1 MRRSSRLAVALVAAA
16 LAPALSIAQPLPQP
30 VNAVSWGT
38 RVDPTFD
45 SLFAHRARFGTTLPS
60 FLPSTRFERDGT
72 LPVVVRFVRAPDHDA
87 LEALARRGV
96 AWARNR
102 APYAS
107 GAFGARVDE
116 RALDALARDPAVA
129 RVQVDLH
136 PIAPSPLDASAEETR
151 IAPAVRALRT
161 TDGTELDGRDTL
173 IVDIDSGVFVFHPGL
188 FRADAG
194 VFPWVD
200 VDHDGALTPGV
211 DGVDLD
217 RDGNITPTEVLRVLV
232 GESVTRSG
240 MPIGPRGAA
249 LRPNQDWLYLDANG
263 NGRRDYGA
271 EFPEDTPAYGEPLF
285 VLDDADRDGR
295 ASLAERLYRLG
306 SSHVRA
312 VFSDQ
317 EFTRG
322 GGEADLVQYDR
333 RDDPTA
339 MGRLGHGTGVAGI
352 LVGGVPGFSRWTGL
366 APGADLITMETQSL
380 NDRGGTT
387 GAIQRAIDLRA
398 NVILTEY
405 APYASVTLD
414 GSSEQE
420 LLLDAAVDGGALA
433 VSPAG
438 NLASGSKHRR
448 VRLPPG
454 PTEIAMATD
463 SGFAEVHLIQLSV
476 HYVGPTRDL
485 GLSLTVAGTAFPLPA
500 SAPRGVM
507 LADGAVAYVNE
518 RVTPRGTRERHVLV
532 YKTARAFAQGDYGA
546 TFTLGG
552 TTPLDVDLYVGDDRN
567 SWARGF
573 TFDRNDPTRTLCSP
587 STSDR
592 TLAVGAYV
600 LHGEAAYAPAG
611 AAGALASYTS
621 RGPRF
626 DGDPGIDLVAP
637 DNPMS
642 LQSPTEPGATGAFSP
657 FGGTS
662 GAGPH
667 VAGAAALLRQRYPDA
682 TGEEL
687 RARLVD
693 HTRTDRV
700 DLDAPAEWG
709 HGRLDVAAALGLSP
723 TTGRAPVVSLR
734 GPAQIRAGRDLTLT
748 VQVMDDGDRSAMRAR
763 WDLDYDG
770 TPDTEWLPLAD
781 RVIPTGEPGIVAVRV
796 EVLDADGYVMP
807 AVARVEVVR
816 DLPDPVDAGAADGG
830 TDGGADGGTVG
841 GGEADGC
848 GCGVVG
854 TTRNGAGAWI
864 GLALAGLI
872 VGRRRVRVRSTVA

>member
-1 MRRSSRLAVALVAAA
+1 MRRSSRLGTLALVAAA
-16 LAPALSIAQPLPQP
+16 LSPALSSAQHTSPP
-30 VNAVSWGT
+30 VGAASWGT

-45 SLFAHRARFGTTLPS
+45 ALFAHRLRFSATLPA

-72 LPVVVRFVRAPDHDA
+72 LPVVVRFARAPDTAA
-87 LEALARRGV
+87 LDALARRGV
-96 AWARNR
+96 TWTHGH

-107 GAFGARVDE
+107 GAYGARVDE
-116 RALDALARDPAVA
+116 RALAALAQDPAVA

-136 PIAPSPLDASAEETR
+136 PIAPAPLDASAEETR
-151 IAPAVRALRT
+151 VAPAVRALRVA
-161 TDGTELDGRDTL
+161 DGTELDGRGTL
-173 IVDIDSGVFVFHPGL
+173 IVDIDSGLFVFHPSL

-200 VDHDGALTPGV
+200 VNRDGALTPGV

-217 RDGNITPTEVLRVLV
+217 RDGELTPAETLRLLA

-240 MPIGPRGAA
+240 TPIGTRGTA

-306 SSHVRA
+306 SSRVRA
-312 VFSDQ
+312 VHSDQ

-322 GGEADLVQYDR
+322 GAENPLVQYDR
-333 RDDPTA
+333 RDEA
-339 MGRLGHGTGVAGI
+339 SIARLGHGTGVAGI
-352 LVGGVPGFSRWTGL
+352 LVGGLPGFSRWTGL
-366 APGADLITMETQSL
+366 APGADLVTMETRVL
-380 NDRGGTT
+380 GDRTGTT
-387 GAIQRAIDLRA
+387 GAIQRAIDLGA

-405 APYASVTLD
+405 APYAGVTLD

-420 LLLDAAVDGGALA
+420 LLLDAAVDRGAVA

-448 VRLPPG
+448 VRLAPG
-454 PTEIAMATD
+454 ATTVAMVTD
-463 SGFAEVHLIQLSV
+463 SGFADVHLVQFSV
-476 HYVGPTRDL
+476 HYVGPSRDL
-485 GLSLTVAGTAFPLPA
+485 GLTFTVAGDDYPLPA
-500 SAPRGVM
+500 SSPRGVA
-507 LADGAVAYVNE
+507 LGDGAVAYVTE
-518 RVTPRGTRERHVLV
+518 RVTARGTRERHVMI
-532 YKTARAFAQGDYGA
+532 YNTRSAFPRGEYAA
-546 TFTLGG
+546 AFTLGPG
-552 TTPLDVDLYVGDDRN
+552 AALDVDVYVGDDRN
-567 SWARGF
+567 SWARGI

-600 LHGEAAYAPAG
+600 LHGETAYSPAG
-611 AAGALASYTS
+611 AVGALASYTS

-626 DGDPGIDLVAP
+626 DGDPGIDIVAP

-642 LQSPTEPGATGAFSP
+642 LDSPSEPGAPGAFSP

-667 VAGAAALLRQRYPDA
+667 VAAAAALLRQRYPDA
-682 TGEEL
+682 TGDEL

-693 HTRTDRV
+693 HARTDRV
-700 DLDAPAEWG
+700 DLAAPASWG
-709 HGRLDVAAALGLSP
+709 HGRLDVAAALDLSP
-723 TTGRAPVVSLR
+723 AAGRAPTVSLQ
-734 GPAQIRAGRDLTLT
+734 GPAQVRSGRDVTLAVRVT
-748 VQVMDDGDRSAMRAR
+748 DDGDPGALRAR

-770 TPDTEWLPLAD
+770 TPDTGWLPLAD
-781 RVIPTGEPGIVAVRV
+781 RVIPTTEPGVVAVRV
-796 EVLDADGYVMP
+796 EVRDGDGYVMP
-807 AVARVEVVR
+807 AVARVEAVR
-816 DLPDPVDAGAADGG
+816 DLPDPPDA
-830 TDGGADGGTVG
+830 GGADGGAPADGGVGVG
-841 GGEADGC
+841 GGAEGC

-854 TTRNGAGAWI
+854 TKRDGAGAWI
-864 GLALAGLI
+864 GLALAGLA
-872 VGRRRVRVRSTVA
+872 VARRRRRR

>member
-1 MRRSSRLAVALVAAA
+1 MRRSSRLVLALVAATI
-16 LAPALSIAQPLPQP
+16 APALSSAQPLSQP
-30 VNAVSWGT
+30 TTPTSWGT
-38 RVDPTFD
+38 RIDPTFD
-45 SLFAHRARFGTTLPS
+45 SLFAHRARFGATLPA

-72 LPVVVRFVRAPDHDA
+72 LPVVVRFARAPGGDA
-87 LEALARRGV
+87 LDALAQRGV
-96 AWARNR
+96 AWTHGH

-107 GAFGARVDE
+107 GAYGARVDE
-116 RALDALARDPAVA
+116 RALRALAQDPAVA

-136 PIAPSPLDASAEETR
+136 PIGPAPLDASAEETR

-161 TDGTELDGRDTL
+161 ADGTELDGRGTL
-173 IVDIDSGVFVFHPGL
+173 IVDIDSGIFVFHPSL

-200 VDHDGALTPGV
+200 VDRDGALTPGV

-217 RDGNITPTEVLRVLV
+217 RDGSIAPTETLRVLS
-232 GESVTRSG
+232 GDSVTRSG
-240 MPIGPRGAA
+240 MPIGARGTS

-322 GGEADLVQYDR
+322 GVEAPLIQYDR
-333 RDDPTA
+333 RDNGAA
-339 MGRLGHGTGVAGI
+339 MGRLGHGTAAAGI

-366 APGADLITMETQSL
+366 APGADLITMETQVL
-380 NDRGGTT
+380 GDRSGTT
-387 GAIQRAIDLRA
+387 GAIQRAIDLGA

-405 APYASVTLD
+405 APYAGVTLD

-420 LLLDAAVDGGALA
+420 LLLDAAVDAGALA

-448 VRLPPG
+448 VRLAPG
-454 PTEIAMATD
+454 TTD
-463 SGFAEVHLIQLSV
+463 VAIVTDAAFADARLVQFSV
-476 HYVGPTRDL
+476 HFLGPARDL
-485 GLSLTVAGTAFPLPA
+485 GLTLTIAGTAYPLPA
-500 SAPRGVM
+500 SSPRGVA
-507 LADGAVAYVNE
+507 LADGAVAYVTE
-518 RVTPRGTRERHVLV
+518 RVTARGTRERHVMV
-532 YKTARAFAQGDYGA
+532 YNSRSAFPRGQYGA
-546 TFTLGG
+546 EFTLGAG
-552 TTPLDVDLYVGDDRN
+552 AALDVDLYVGDDRN
-567 SWARGF
+567 SWARGI

-587 STSDR
+587 ATSDR

-600 LHGEAAYAPAG
+600 LHGEAAYSPAG
-611 AAGALASYTS
+611 TTGALASYTS
-621 RGPRF
+621 RGPRL
-626 DGDPGIDLVAP
+626 DGDDPGIDLVAP

-642 LQSPTEPGATGAFSP
+642 LLSPTDPGATGGFSP

-667 VAGAAALLRQRYPDA
+667 VAAAAALLRQRYPDA
-682 TGEEL
+682 TGDEL
-687 RARLVD
+687 RARLID
-693 HTRTDRV
+693 HARTDRV
-700 DLDAPAEWG
+700 DLTAPNEWG
-709 HGRLDVAAALGLSP
+709 RGRLDVAASLGLTP
-723 TTGRAPVVSLR
+723 TTGRAPVVALN
-734 GPAQIRAGRDLTLT
+734 GPAQIRAGRDVTLT
-748 VQVMDDGDRSAMRAR
+748 VRVTDDGDRAALRAR

-770 TPDTEWLPLAD
+770 APDTDWVPLTD
-781 RVIPTGEPGIVAVRV
+781 RVITTAEPGVVAVRV
-796 EVLDADGYVMP
+796 EVRDAEGYVMP

-816 DLPDPVDAGAADGG
+816 DLPDPVDAGSPDSG
-830 TDGGADGGTVG
+830 TDGGADGGASGGG
-841 GGEADGC
+841 GGEAEGC

-854 TTRNGAGAWI
+854 TTRHGAAAWI
-864 GLALAGLI
+864 GFALAGLA
-872 VGRRRVRVRSTVA
+872 VARRRRRRA